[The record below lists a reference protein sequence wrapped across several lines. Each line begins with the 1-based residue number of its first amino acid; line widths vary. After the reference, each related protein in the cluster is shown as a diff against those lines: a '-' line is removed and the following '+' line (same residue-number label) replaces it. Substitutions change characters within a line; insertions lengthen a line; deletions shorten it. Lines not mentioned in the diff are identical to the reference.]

1 MSNYIPKVGDS
12 VEYKCPQLND
22 SYESGLVVAIDGGLY
37 VIKCSES
44 DENSPA
50 YNGYP
55 LSCIRPIK
63 SARDK
68 AIDEMDEV
76 TFGSTLPNARLYDAG
91 YRKVKPISLDWY
103 KTACRGLKSY
113 EEDYKLL
120 VEMGHIA
127 PE

>member
-1 MSNYIPKVGDS
+1 MSDYIPKVGDK

-22 SYESGLVVAIDGGLY
+22 SYENGLVVAIDGGLY
-37 VIKCSES
+37 VIRCSES

-76 TFGSTLPNARLYDAG
+76 TFGSTCPNARLYDAG
-91 YRKVKPISLDWY
+91 YRKVMPISARDLANIWRINSPEGCYNSLLDN
-103 KTACRGLKSY
+103 
-113 EEDYKLL
+113 
-120 VEMGHIA
+120 GHIVS
-127 PE
+127 E